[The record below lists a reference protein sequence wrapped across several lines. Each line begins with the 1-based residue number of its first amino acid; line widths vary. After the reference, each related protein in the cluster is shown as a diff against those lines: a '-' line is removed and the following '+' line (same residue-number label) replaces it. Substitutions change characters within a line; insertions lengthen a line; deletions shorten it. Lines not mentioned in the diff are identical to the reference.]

1 MPEMQDQTELTPS
14 EIDDLMTQSTLDQI
28 LTNAWGARQNSQQ
41 LLPLL
46 NLLDET
52 PGETSP
58 LDELKGLLQA
68 IIEILGHHT
77 AALQRLESACAS
89 GSLRNN

>member
-1 MPEMQDQTELTPS
+1 MLNETDEILNVATSTKANTEK
-14 EIDDLMTQSTLDQI
+14 
-28 LTNAWGARQNSQQ
+28 

-46 NLLDET
+46 SLLDET

-68 IIEILGHHT
+68 LIQILGHHT
-77 AALQRLESACAS
+77 ETLQRLESAFVTAPPRS
-89 GSLRNN
+89 H